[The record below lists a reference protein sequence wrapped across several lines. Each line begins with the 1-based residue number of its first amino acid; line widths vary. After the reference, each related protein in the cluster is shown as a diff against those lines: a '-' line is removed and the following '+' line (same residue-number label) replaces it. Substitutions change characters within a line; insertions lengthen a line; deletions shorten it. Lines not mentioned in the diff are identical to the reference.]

1 VPLCVLGKGK
11 MVEWTTP
18 FTIGITSG
26 EYLPTPIIPVGIH
39 SQTIGIIIPQSTYNV
54 VGGGGTIAT
63 CSLKALLV
71 VYPSCFK
78 NTVATI
84 DLDISNFRLPPHPF
98 KYFQRTSTNIRRI
111 FYSAKSFSIV
121 SSHQSTANINS
132 IVSSPLS

>member
-1 VPLCVLGKGK
+1 

-54 VGGGGTIAT
+54 IGGGGIRAT
-63 CSLKALLV
+63 YSLKALLV
-71 VYPSCFK
+71 VYPSCLI

-84 DLDISNFRLPPHPF
+84 DLDISNFRLPPHLLNIF
-98 KYFQRTSTNIRRI
+98 KELLQIYCYFSN
-111 FYSAKSFSIV
+111 
-121 SSHQSTANINS
+121 
-132 IVSSPLS
+132 

>member
-1 VPLCVLGKGK
+1 

-63 CSLKALLV
+63 CPLKALLV
-71 VYPSCFK
+71 VYPSCLK
-78 NTVATI
+78 NTVATF
-84 DLDISNFRLPPHPF
+84 DLDISNFRLPPHLLNIF
-98 KYFQRTSTNIRRI
+98 KELLQIYGESFILPNFI
-111 FYSAKSFSIV
+111 FLLIV
-121 SSHQSTANINS
+121 I
-132 IVSSPLS
+132 

>member
-1 VPLCVLGKGK
+1 

-63 CSLKALLV
+63 CSLRALLV

-78 NTVATI
+78 NTVATF
-84 DLDISNFRLPPHPF
+84 DLDISNFRLPPHPLNDF
-98 KYFQRTSTNIRRI
+98 KELLQIYGYFSNWPN
-111 FYSAKSFSIV
+111 SSFNLSKKL
-121 SSHQSTANINS
+121 
-132 IVSSPLS
+132 SSPSSPDTNQSIR

>member
-1 VPLCVLGKGK
+1 

-54 VGGGGTIAT
+54 VGGGGTRAT
-63 CSLKALLV
+63 CSLRALLV

-78 NTVATI
+78 NTVATL
-84 DLDISNFRLPPHPF
+84 DLDISNFRLPPHLLNIF
-98 KYFQRTSTNIRRI
+98 KELLQIYDYFSN
-111 FYSAKSFSIV
+111 SPNSSFNLSKKL
-121 SSHQSTANINS
+121 
-132 IVSSPLS
+132 SSPSSPDNNQSIR